1 MIHGGG
7 HVMLSRK
14 DVRPKQTQMLLD
26 AGFVPIS
33 IDYRLCPEVTLL
45 EGPMEDAQDAL
56 AWARHTLP
64 HIARA
69 RPDVRIDG
77 TRVFAIGWSTG
88 GTLALSLGW
97 AARVQPPEATL
108 VFYCPYDYDDPAWS
122 RQNKPYG
129 DAALSPE
136 DYDVWESVADS
147 PMTAYNP
154 APAAR
159 AAGGWASKTDAR
171 SRIVLHMNWYG
182 QTVPVLV
189 YGLKKPQQTKPS
201 PSALL
206 PPPTSAQI
214 SAISPL
220 AQVRQGNYR
229 TPTFIIHP
237 VDDDLIPWQQAQR
250 MTDELAR
257 MGVEVHLRLI
267 DNAVHLFDILPRF
280 DRHAQ
285 AAAAV
290 KEGYAFLSR
299 HAAQQSSSWKHRS

>member
-45 EGPMEDAQDAL
+45 EGPMQDAQDAL

-77 TRVFAIGWSTG
+77 TRVVAIGWSTG
-88 GTLALSLGW
+88 GTLALSMGW
-97 AARVQPPEATL
+97 APRVQPPEATL
-108 VFYCPYDYDDPAWS
+108 VFYCPYDYDDPTWS
-122 RQNKPYG
+122 KENKPFG

-154 APAAR
+154 ALAA
-159 AAGGWASKTDAR
+159 
-171 SRIVLHMNWYG
+171 RIVLHMNWYG

-189 YGLKKPQQTKPS
+189 HGLKKKQQQTKPLLS
-201 PSALL
+201 TLL

-237 VDDDLIPWQQAQR
+237 VEDDLIPWQQAQH
-250 MTDELAR
+250 MADELAGL
-257 MGVEVHLRLI
+257 GVEAHLHLI
-267 DNAVHLFDILPRF
+267 DDVVHLFDMMPRF

-299 HAAQQSSSWKHRS
+299 HAA